1 MTNLNQQ
8 YENRLE
14 KLETEMEDLK
24 KAVHE
29 LQLRGGMKEITIHPS
44 AELGR
49 LIHSSSTNSDNG
61 GEDQE

>member
-29 LQLRGGMKEITIHPS
+29 LQLKDGKMEFTIRPSSEI
-44 AELGR
+44 GR
-49 LIHSSSTNSDNG
+49 LIHSSTK
-61 GEDQE
+61 ERK

>member
-8 YENRLE
+8 YEKRLE
-14 KLETEMEDLK
+14 KLETELEGLK

-29 LQLRGGMKEITIHPS
+29 LQLKDGMKEITIHPY
-44 AELGR
+44 AKLGR
-49 LIHSSSTNSDNG
+49 LIHSSPTNSDNG